1 MIIISTYN
9 KIFNSNTNNNK
20 NRNKKFKGNSIS
32 MRLEDNE
39 KSDLMNKYLSI
50 NNSNSKYLSSNKT
63 KSYNK
68 ISKSIPKYKVQLSN
82 KNESFNN
89 NCNGHSRYTVSKKS
103 FRKDNNLKDHFSFIK
118 RISKYK

>member
-1 MIIISTYN
+1 
-9 KIFNSNTNNNK
+9 
-20 NRNKKFKGNSIS
+20 

-50 NNSNSKYLSSNKT
+50 NNSNSKYLSSIKT

-68 ISKSIPKYKVQLSN
+68 ISKSIPKYKVPLSN
-82 KNESFNN
+82 KNESFSNN
-89 NCNGHSRYTVSKKS
+89 YNGNAKYTISKKS
-103 FRKDNNLKDHFSFIK
+103 FRKDNNLKEHFSFIK